1 MVAWSVCAV
10 LATVELIKEISC
22 RFWSLKPETQQTPFV
37 NHPMNN
43 LMFDWNSWLF
53 IKLARSWN
61 NHEGSLSLKV
71 LSVFWKWA
79 GFLENNALTKKV
91 GFDFCWMG
99 NYGNEY
105 WESSLASQIWPF
117 RKAENLIFQ
126 MKTVWVS
133 RGVNQNYVVKS
144 KKQYE

>member
-22 RFWSLKPETQQTPFV
+22 RFRSLKPETQQTPFV

-71 LSVFWKWA
+71 LSVFWEWA
-79 GFLENNALTKKV
+79 GFSKNNSLTKKI
-91 GFDFCWMG
+91 GFG
-99 NYGNEY
+99 NG
-105 WESSLASQIWPF
+105 QINNSMI
-117 RKAENLIFQ
+117 ENLKPEYFKKEFYSFKFYII
-126 MKTVWVS
+126 
-133 RGVNQNYVVKS
+133 RYVN
-144 KKQYE
+144 